1 MEKASHDDATRPSL
15 LVRLRDHADAE
26 AWRSFALVYA
36 PLIYGYC
43 RKSGLQDADAA
54 DVAQEVLKQVSQSIR
69 GFVYDQEKGRF
80 RDWLRTVARHKVL
93 RFLGC
98 RGRGAHA
105 SAGIELLEGV
115 AEPAADAEWTDDF
128 HAHVLK
134 VALTQI
140 QPRFEENTWRAFE
153 RTWLSGVEAQQVAT
167 EVGLAIDQVYAA
179 KSRVLKQLRAEVLM
193 LAEDLPPFVPL
204 DD

>member
-1 MEKASHDDATRPSL
+1 METPPSDDATRPSL
-15 LVRLRDHADAE
+15 LVRLRDHADTE
-26 AWRSFALVYA
+26 AWRIFALVYA
-36 PLIYGYC
+36 PLVYGYC

-54 DVAQEVLKQVSQSIR
+54 DVTQEVLKQVSQSIR

-80 RDWLRTVARHKVL
+80 RDWLQMVARNKVV
-93 RFLGC
+93 RFLGR
-98 RGRGAHA
+98 RGRGVGV
-105 SAGIELLEGV
+105 AGGGEKLEFV

-128 HAHVLK
+128 HVHILN
-134 VALTQI
+134 VALEQI
-140 QPRFEENTWRAFE
+140 RPRFERTTWRAFE
-153 RTWLSGVEAQQVAT
+153 QTWINGVDAQQVAI

-179 KSRVLKQLRAEVLM
+179 KSRVLNRLRDEVLM